1 VVEQCWQNMIF
12 LLLFKNIHSY
22 YNILS
27 NKATIIVLV
36 ISSKKNTN
44 LLRIAKQKYSFLY
57 QLLILIYLVE
67 ETAFRNTAGT
77 GRNTF
82 QPSEWRDN
90 KM

>member
-1 VVEQCWQNMIF
+1 VVEQHWQNMIF

-36 ISSKKNTN
+36 ISSKKTPIYLELQSKNTH
-44 LLRIAKQKYSFLY
+44 FLY
-57 QLLILIYLVE
+57 QLLILIYLVQ
-67 ETAFRNTAGT
+67 ETAFRNTAGN

-82 QPSEWRDN
+82 QVVLLLQCY
-90 KM
+90 